1 MKSEIARHVETN
13 LLFAKGRYFIIIN
26 SKIDNLLEK
35 GTIIDCETTGLYP
48 EHDHIITLGV
58 LKRNEIRIFQ
68 LIKPFYDRFQK
79 LCHQIVE
86 DQPMPHYAY
95 ASHFEQ
101 SFLQVT
107 TEWQDLTQYYD
118 VEYDEECPIRPH
130 SLASITFHP
139 FPNQPYDI
147 DGKDCIT
154 EWQQWLKTK
163 KPQHLTEIIYHN
175 ASDLLRT
182 QQLLEKTKNE
192 RT

>member
-1 MKSEIARHVETN
+1 MKPLIAKEVERN
-13 LLFAKGRYFIIIN
+13 LLFPKGRYFIIIN
-26 SKIDNLLEK
+26 SKAVKPLQK
-35 GTIIDCETTGLYP
+35 GTIIDVETDGLFP
-48 EHDHIITLGV
+48 DRNHIITLGI

-107 TEWQDLTQYYD
+107 TEWQDLTQYYEVD
-118 VEYDEECPIRPH
+118 YDQENPWRT
-130 SLASITFHP
+130 SRLAAITFHP

-147 DGKDCIT
+147 DGQQVLT

-163 KPQHLTEIIYHN
+163 KPQHLTNIVYHN
-175 ASDLLRT
+175 TCDILRT
-182 QQLLEKTKNE
+182 QQILEKMQNE
-192 RT
+192 